1 MKKLLLILLCL
12 PLIGLGQVQ
21 NRWGLENKCVSGNC
35 INGYGEYIYWVDGM
49 VDGGESTYS
58 GYFKDGKFNGKGEI
72 VCDLGRFEGD
82 AADYYI
88 IGNWKDGK
96 LHGDAIT
103 YNRSQ
108 SYECGDVPHEIDNGD
123 TLRAS
128 SFESTYS
135 TLLQETIIK
144 YSGQYEEGL
153 LNGFGFMSINSFRYS
168 SYDPDKSGIAYFD
181 ERYEESYSEIYIGQW
196 DEGLMNG
203 FGRYFYK
210 NGDIYEGDWINDK
223 KQGRGKIIYNGGTV
237 EEGLW
242 ENDKFLGN

>member
-1 MKKLLLILLCL
+1 MKKLLLILLCV
-12 PLIGLGQVQ
+12 PLIGIGQ
-21 NRWGLENKCVSGNC
+21 GLWPEENECVSGNC
-35 INGYGEYIYWVDGM
+35 DNGYGTYHFYVGGM
-49 VDGGESTYS
+49 VDFGEATYE
-58 GYFKDGKFNGKGEI
+58 GEFIDGKFNGKGEI

-108 SYECGDVPHEIDNGD
+108 SYEYGDVPEINNGD
-123 TLRAS
+123 TLWPGGY
-128 SFESTYS
+128 ESTYS

-144 YSGQYEEGL
+144 YSGQYEDSL
-153 LNGFGFMSINSFRYS
+153 LNGFGLMTINSFRYT
-168 SYDPDKSGIAYFD
+168 DDDI
-181 ERYEESYSEIYIGQW
+181 YEEPYSEIYIGQW

-223 KQGRGKIIYNGGTV
+223 KQGRGKIIYNDSTV

-242 ENDKFLGN
+242 QNDKFLGN

>member
-1 MKKLLLILLCL
+1 MKKLLLLLLCV
-12 PLIGLGQVQ
+12 PLIGLGQET
-21 NRWGLENKCVSGNC
+21 GCISGDC
-35 INGYGEYIYWVDGM
+35 DNGVGTYVLFSETLT
-49 VDGGESTYS
+49 GGSTYS

-108 SYECGDVPHEIDNGD
+108 SYEYGDVPPEIDNGD
-123 TLRAS
+123 TLWAGS
-128 SFESTYS
+128 YESTYS

-144 YSGQYEEGL
+144 YSGQYEDSL
-153 LNGFGFMSINSFRYS
+153 LNGFGFMSINSIRYS
-168 SYDPDKSGIAYFD
+168 AYIDENGIAYFD
-181 ERYEESYSEIYIGQW
+181 ERYEEPYSEIYIGQW

>member
-1 MKKLLLILLCL
+1 V
-12 PLIGLGQVQ
+12 PLIGFGQ
-21 NRWGLENKCVSGNC
+21 CISGDC
-35 INGYGEYIYWVDGM
+35 DNGVGTYVLNPEDIGT
-49 VDGGESTYS
+49 GGSTYS

-72 VCDLGRFEGD
+72 VGDYGRFEGD
-82 AADYYI
+82 EDDYYI

-108 SYECGDVPHEIDNGD
+108 SYECGDVPPEIDNGD

-153 LNGFGFMSINSFRYS
+153 LNGFGFMSINSFRYTA
-168 SYDPDKSGIAYFD
+168 YIDENGIAYFD
-181 ERYEESYSEIYIGQW
+181 ERYEEPYSEIYIGQW

-242 ENDKFLGN
+242 ENGVFIGN